1 MKKYDTILFDLD
13 GTLTDP
19 ATGLIKSFKYA
30 LDKMGVDYGAPETL
44 TRFIGPPLYAE
55 WQRVFNFSDS
65 EVDTALKTF
74 RAYYGE
80 YGWWDNRIYNG
91 IDEMLSKLK
100 ASGLTLAV
108 ATSKPEIFAK
118 KVLKLF
124 EIDKYFDF
132 VGAADTDRTRDKKYE
147 VIDYVF
153 ANLGEEKRKNAI
165 LVGDRRYDAEGAAI
179 AGIDSLGVLWGHGSE
194 EEIDGAGFLY
204 KARTPADV
212 VSILL
217 QSI

>member
-55 WQRVFNFSDS
+55 WQRVFNFNDQ
-65 EVDTALKTF
+65 EVDLALKTF

-80 YGWWDNRIYNG
+80 YGWWDNKIYDG
-91 IDEMLSKLK
+91 IKETLSALK
-100 ASGLTLAV
+100 AAGLTLAV

-124 EIDKYFDF
+124 EIDVYFDF
-132 VGAADTDRTRDKKYE
+132 VGAADTDRTRDKKHE

-153 ANLGEEKRKNAI
+153 SNIGEEKRARAV
-165 LVGDRRYDAEGAAI
+165 LVGDRRFDAEGAKI
-179 AGIDSLGVLWGHGSE
+179 SSIDSIGVLWGHGTE
-194 EEIDGAGFLY
+194 EEIDAAEFNY
-204 KARTPADV
+204 KVKTPGDL
-212 VSILL
+212 IPLL
-217 QSI
+217 LG

>member
-1 MKKYDTILFDLD
+1 MKKYDTVLFDLD

-44 TRFIGPPLYAE
+44 TRFIGPPLYSE
-55 WQRVFNFSDS
+55 WQRVFNFTDA
-65 EVDTALKTF
+65 EVDLALKTF

-80 YGWWDNRIYNG
+80 YGWWDNKIYDG
-91 IDEMLSKLK
+91 IKETLSALK
-100 ASGLTLAV
+100 AAGLTLAV

-124 EIDKYFDF
+124 EIDEYFDF
-132 VGAADTDRTRDKKYE
+132 VGAADTDRTRDKKHE

-153 ANLGEEKRKNAI
+153 SNIGEEKRSRAV
-165 LVGDRRYDAEGAAI
+165 LVGDRRFDAEGAKLS
-179 AGIDSLGVLWGHGSE
+179 GIDAIGVLWGHGTE
-194 EEIDGAGFLY
+194 EEIDAAEFNF
-204 KARTPADV
+204 KVKTPSDL
-212 VSILL
+212 IPLL
-217 QSI
+217 LG